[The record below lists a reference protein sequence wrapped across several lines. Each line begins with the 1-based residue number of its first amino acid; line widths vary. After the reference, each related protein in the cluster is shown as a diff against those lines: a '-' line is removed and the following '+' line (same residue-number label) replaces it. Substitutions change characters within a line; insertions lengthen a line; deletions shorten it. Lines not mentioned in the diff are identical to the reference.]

1 MPTVVLRSVPP
12 SNYLRRC
19 YGTRIEAISSSEIM
33 ELYNST
39 LTYQLRHAFENTK
52 NEPFNVGVDS
62 VHH

>member
-1 MPTVVLRSVPP
+1 
-12 SNYLRRC
+12 
-19 YGTRIEAISSSEIM
+19 M

-62 VHH
+62 VHHWEILLFLPKELNVLFDKFFVVGSVIVSD